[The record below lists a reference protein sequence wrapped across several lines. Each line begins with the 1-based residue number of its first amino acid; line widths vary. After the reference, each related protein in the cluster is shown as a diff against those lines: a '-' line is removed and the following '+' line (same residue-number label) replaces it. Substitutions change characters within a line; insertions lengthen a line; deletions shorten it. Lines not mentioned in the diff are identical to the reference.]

1 MLANLLLATA
11 FQVLPFYEQKPD
23 ADYYAVRPFWSTEA
37 EVTDVLWPV
46 FTSHRDWWRFCY
58 FMNWQRS
65 AETDGGY
72 QFSLLPIWFNGRD
85 EKGESYAGLFPI
97 AGYHPHL
104 LMMRDVK
111 FGLWPLLHQY
121 KKPRG
126 RDWLTTNSVLFPFV
140 SWRSDGAW
148 SFWPFYGL
156 NKQRESDHRYA
167 LWPLVTWA
175 TYREDRDTAGAGY
188 SWMVFPFFSQVERA
202 RETQTSFLP
211 PFFSFAEARDQRTT
225 ELTYTY
231 PNYRI
236 RCPWPFFEIEE
247 SFARS
252 RLSVWPF
259 YERTVNY
266 AYHARTRKET
276 ARVTR
281 FGWKLVEL
289 YDDEVRVFPFYASG
303 KNHFRLWPFWE
314 SETDGEITEG
324 RFLSLIPI
332 RWIPSVDRNWA
343 KFWTLYENRSG
354 PGYTDH
360 SLFWGLIQWR
370 SH

>member
-58 FMNWQRS
+58 FMNWQRA

-111 FGLWPLLHQY
+111 FGLWPLWHQY

-156 NKQRESDHRYA
+156 NKQRESDHQYA

-175 TYREDRDTAGAGY
+175 SYREDRDTAGAGY
-188 SWMVFPFFSQVERA
+188 SWMVFPLFSQVERA

-211 PFFSFAEARDQRTT
+211 PFFSFATT
-225 ELTYTY
+225 AQS
-231 PNYRI
+231 R
-236 RCPWPFFEIEE
+236 RVRSPWPLVEYERTP
-247 SFARS
+247 SRQ

-259 YERTVNY
+259 YERTVTRG
-266 AYHARTRKET
+266 YHHGQEET
-276 ARVTR
+276 RVTR
-281 FGWKLVEL
+281 FGWKWIEL
-289 YDDEVRVFPFYASG
+289 YDDETRVFPFWVSSKDY
-303 KNHFRLWPFWE
+303 FRLWPFWE
-314 SETDGEITEG
+314 SETTDGVTEG
-324 RFLSLIPI
+324 RFLSLMPI
-332 RWIPSVDRNWA
+332 RHTPAVKRNWS
-343 KFWTLYENRSG
+343 KFWTFYESRSC
-354 PGYTDH
+354 PLYTDH
-360 SLFWGLIQWR
+360 SLFWGIIRWR
-370 SH
+370 TDK